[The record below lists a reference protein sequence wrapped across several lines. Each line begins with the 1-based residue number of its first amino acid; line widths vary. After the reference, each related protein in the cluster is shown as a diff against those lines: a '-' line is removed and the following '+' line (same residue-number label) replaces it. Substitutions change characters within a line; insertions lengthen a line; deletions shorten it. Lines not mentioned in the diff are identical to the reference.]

1 MKALIVD
8 DEPLARNELQYLLN
22 LNDAIDEIEEA
33 ENIEET
39 LEKLLYNTFD
49 LIFLDINLMDES
61 GIDLAQKINIMKR
74 SPHIIFATAHEKFAV
89 KAFELNATD
98 YILKPFEK
106 ERINQAVNKVDMAK
120 DKPKNKD
127 KTITPKYIDYSDD
140 ERAQTH
146 VLPIEVDERIHI
158 LNFTDIIALSVN
170 NGITTIDTTKQSYE
184 TTETLNHYE
193 KKLPSSLFIK
203 IHRATIVNKEHIQT
217 IEHWFNY
224 TYQLTLTH
232 EFKYQV
238 SRSYMKTFKQQL
250 GLQ

>member
-1 MKALIVD
+1 M
-8 DEPLARNELQYLLN
+8 
-22 LNDAIDEIEEA
+22 
-33 ENIEET
+33 
-39 LEKLLYNTFD
+39 
-49 LIFLDINLMDES
+49 
-61 GIDLAQKINIMKR
+61 
-74 SPHIIFATAHEKFAV
+74 
-89 KAFELNATD
+89 
-98 YILKPFEK
+98 
-106 ERINQAVNKVDMAK
+106 
-120 DKPKNKD
+120 
-127 KTITPKYIDYSDD
+127 
-140 ERAQTH
+140 
-146 VLPIEVDERIHI
+146 DERIHI

-193 KKLPSSLFIK
+193 KNYLPHYLLKYI
-203 IHRATIVNKEHIQT
+203 ATIVNKEHIQT

>member
-61 GIDLAQKINIMKR
+61 GIDLAQKINKMKR

-120 DKPKNKD
+120 DKS
-127 KTITPKYIDYSDD
+127 KTKIKLSHLNILIIVMMSALKHMYS
-140 ERAQTH
+140 QLKWMN
-146 VLPIEVDERIHI
+146 V
-158 LNFTDIIALSVN
+158 FTS
-170 NGITTIDTTKQSYE
+170 
-184 TTETLNHYE
+184 
-193 KKLPSSLFIK
+193 
-203 IHRATIVNKEHIQT
+203 
-217 IEHWFNY
+217 
-224 TYQLTLTH
+224 
-232 EFKYQV
+232 
-238 SRSYMKTFKQQL
+238 
-250 GLQ
+250 

>member
-39 LEKLLYNTFD
+39 LRSYSTNTFD

-61 GIDLAQKINIMKR
+61 GIDLAQKLIKMKR

-106 ERINQAVNKVDMAK
+106 N
-120 DKPKNKD
+120 
-127 KTITPKYIDYSDD
+127 
-140 ERAQTH
+140 
-146 VLPIEVDERIHI
+146 VLI
-158 LNFTDIIALSVN
+158 
-170 NGITTIDTTKQSYE
+170 
-184 TTETLNHYE
+184 
-193 KKLPSSLFIK
+193 KL
-203 IHRATIVNKEHIQT
+203 
-217 IEHWFNY
+217 
-224 TYQLTLTH
+224 
-232 EFKYQV
+232 
-238 SRSYMKTFKQQL
+238 
-250 GLQ
+250 